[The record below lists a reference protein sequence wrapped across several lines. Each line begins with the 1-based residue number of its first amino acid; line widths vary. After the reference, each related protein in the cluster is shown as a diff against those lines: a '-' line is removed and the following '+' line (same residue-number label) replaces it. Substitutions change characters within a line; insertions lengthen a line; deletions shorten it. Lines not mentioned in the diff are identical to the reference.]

1 MAEARHVVIANQ
13 TFVDKYLRGEN
24 PIGKK
29 LEIHMHDKGVDKKN
43 PSEIIGVSGAVR
55 QMGLDAEAK
64 PNVYWPMPELVYSRM
79 TFLVRTSGDPGSL
92 TSAIRRELSQ
102 MDPQIPMA
110 SVTTMDQ
117 LLSASLSRSRFTMFL
132 LGLFAMVALIL
143 TAVGVYGVIAYS
155 VAQRTHE
162 IGIRMALGARRT
174 NVLALVLGQ
183 GTRLM
188 LIGIGSGVVVA
199 LLLTRLMASLLYVV
213 SAADPLTFTLV
224 SLLLAAVSLLASY
237 FPARHATNV
246 SPSVALRYDR

>member
-1 MAEARHVVIANQ
+1 
-13 TFVDKYLRGEN
+13 
-24 PIGKK
+24 
-29 LEIHMHDKGVDKKN
+29 
-43 PSEIIGVSGAVR
+43 
-55 QMGLDAEAK
+55 
-64 PNVYWPMPELVYSRM
+64 
-79 TFLVRTSGDPGSL
+79 
-92 TSAIRRELSQ
+92 

-117 LLSASLSRSRFTMFL
+117 LLSASVSRSRFTMFL
-132 LGLFAMVALIL
+132 LGLFATVALIL

-162 IGIRMALGARRT
+162 IGIRMALGARRS

-188 LIGIGSGVVVA
+188 LIGIACGVVAA
-199 LLLTRLMASLLYVV
+199 LLLTRLMASLLYGV

-237 FPARHATNV
+237 LPARYATTV
-246 SPSVALRYDR
+246 SPSVALRYDQ